1 MADKLMIVCYGN
13 KTREKVEDL
22 INYAIG
28 EGVVS
33 KTLDYIYDPCDFAF
47 RVVCKD
53 QNEKYCLV
61 NYIYEWLDDDSKERV
76 KFYNKKDKPDIDFRT
91 AAANKTA
98 LDHILEDWK

>member
-1 MADKLMIVCYGN
+1 MVDKLMIVCYGN
-13 KTREKVEDL
+13 TRAKVEDL

-33 KTLDYIYDPCDFAF
+33 KTLDYIYDPCNFAF
-47 RVVCKD
+47 RVMCKD

-61 NYIYEWLDDDSKERV
+61 NYIYEWLDDKSKERV

>member
-1 MADKLMIVCYGN
+1 MADKLIIACYGN
-13 KTREKVEDL
+13 TRTKVEDL

-33 KTLDYIYDPCDFAF
+33 NNLDYIWDECDLAF
-47 RVVCKD
+47 IVACKD

-61 NYIYEWLDDDSKERV
+61 DYIYEWLDDESKEGV